1 MNKWSLKTLRLI
13 RDITIVVGI
22 LGGLIVWF
30 RVPSMISN
38 SLFLHVGNGKYGS
51 KIGMLILLILPL
63 SSLLVG
69 REQNEIHVDNENER
83 ARLERER
90 KISTVKTQICYAIG
104 EAILVLG
111 LMIAGIL
118 F

>member
-1 MNKWSLKTLRLI
+1 MNKWSLKTLKLI
-13 RDITIVVGI
+13 RDITIMVGI
-22 LGGLIVWF
+22 VGGLIIWF
-30 RVPSMISN
+30 MVPSTIAN
-38 SLFLHVGNGKYGS
+38 SRFLHVGNGKYGS
-51 KIGMLILLILPL
+51 KIGMLIFLIIPL
-63 SSLLVG
+63 SSLLIG
-69 REQNEIHVDNENER
+69 KAQDEIHAEDESER

-90 KISTVKTQICYAIG
+90 NISTIKAQICCAVC